1 MAEERINEQED
12 RFEKI
17 VQKNC
22 FYQGDK
28 KKIKKHRKAIQKT
41 NKIECYKHLIGFQ
54 EESREIM
61 AESQYLKK

>member
-17 VQKNC
+17 VQKKNC

-28 KKIKKHRKAIQKT
+28 KK
-41 NKIECYKHLIGFQ
+41 
-54 EESREIM
+54 
-61 AESQYLKK
+61 LKKTQKSNTKDK